1 MTKKDNLWG
10 IIKFFRMARTITIAA
25 MCLLLSLVSLCVTTN
40 ALMPYTR
47 STLWDMMLQSED
59 PFGILEQNPF
69 NNIPNI
75 RGGAETLA
83 LARAD
88 WKETPSAHVIVL
100 DLPGMKKK
108 DVKIE
113 VEESRVL
120 RISGERK
127 GEEEEEE
134 EEVEGE
140 KWHRAERTN
149 GKFMRQFRLPVNAD
163 LEKVTARLENGVL
176 RITVGKF
183 GEDKKRQPKVID
195 IAQRDSAAENVK
207 PTKPQM

>member
-1 MTKKDNLWG
+1 MG
-10 IIKFFRMARTITIAA
+10 RTLTTAA
-25 MCLLLSLVSLCVTTN
+25 TCLLLSLLLGSLCVTTTTN

-47 STLWDMMLQSED
+47 SSSLWDTMLSSED
-59 PFGILEQNPF
+59 PFRILEHTPF
-69 NNIPNI
+69 SDIPTTT
-75 RGGAETLA
+75 RGVDTLA

-88 WKETPSAHVIVL
+88 WKETPTAHVIAL
-100 DLPGMKKK
+100 DLPGMKKE

-113 VEESRVL
+113 VEENRVL

>member
-1 MTKKDNLWG
+1 
-10 IIKFFRMARTITIAA
+10 
-25 MCLLLSLVSLCVTTN
+25 
-40 ALMPYTR
+40 
-47 STLWDMMLQSED
+47 
-59 PFGILEQNPF
+59 
-69 NNIPNI
+69 
-75 RGGAETLA
+75 
-83 LARAD
+83 
-88 WKETPSAHVIVL
+88 
-100 DLPGMKKK
+100 MKKK